1 MALLEQWRR
10 TYPVTT
16 DIFTA
21 ILGGT
26 LGIGSILPFLVPP
39 MMQGT
44 IIAPRESYEHPLRS
58 RIISTLVKSP
68 GIHFRELQRQLDAAN
83 GTLRHHLRVLTN
95 EKSVTIV
102 VIADMP
108 FGACSLIKDVTT

>member
-26 LGIGSILPFLVPP
+26 LGIGSILPILAPP

-44 IIAPRESYEHPLRS
+44 IIAPR
-58 RIISTLVKSP
+58 
-68 GIHFRELQRQLDAAN
+68 
-83 GTLRHHLRVLTN
+83 
-95 EKSVTIV
+95 
-102 VIADMP
+102 
-108 FGACSLIKDVTT
+108 